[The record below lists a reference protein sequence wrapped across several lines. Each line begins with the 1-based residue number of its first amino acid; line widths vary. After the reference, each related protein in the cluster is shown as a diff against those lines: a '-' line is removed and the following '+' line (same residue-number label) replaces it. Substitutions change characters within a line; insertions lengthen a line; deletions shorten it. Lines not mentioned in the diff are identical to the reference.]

1 MRAKQATETPTS
13 MASNEVKALQI
24 LTNAGCSSTPS
35 LLAWKQDKQSRNMWV
50 PGGHILYILMEKL
63 PGFCPKC
70 FYIEL
75 DWAERDE
82 LKEAWLYVLLPCSCR

>member
-1 MRAKQATETPTS
+1 
-13 MASNEVKALQI
+13 
-24 LTNAGCSSTPS
+24 
-35 LLAWKQDKQSRNMWV
+35 MWV